1 MKRSENRNVD
11 QLRTV
16 EIIRDFQEYPAGSVL
31 ISFGKTRVLCS
42 VSVDDKVPPFL
53 RDSGEGWVTAEY
65 AMLPGATGTRNSR
78 ESVRGKQQGRS
89 VEIQRLIGRS
99 LRSVVDRTRLGE
111 RTFAID
117 CDVIQADGGTR
128 TAAIT
133 GSYVALALAV
143 QKLTREGK
151 LEQNPLLD
159 HVAAISVGIVNGH
172 VLLDLDYPEDSTAE
186 VDLNLVATGSGELVE
201 VQGTAEG
208 SPFSR
213 AQLDQMLDTAMKGIS
228 ELVNIQRKTLHG

>member
-1 MKRSENRNVD
+1 MKRSENRTVD

-143 QKLTREGK
+143 QKLTREGQ
-151 LEQNPLLD
+151 LVRDPLLD
-159 HVAAISVGIVNGH
+159 HVAAVSVGIVDGE

-208 SPFSR
+208 KPFSR
-213 AQLDQMLDTAMKGIS
+213 KQLDQMLDTAMKGIN
-228 ELVNIQRKTLHG
+228 ELVDIQRKILHG